1 MTERIFFDTDITLYC
16 FDTREPREQE
26 RAKDLLAY
34 GASSGLGIV
43 SYQVLQEFCCA
54 ASNTRRMTLATGKIM
69 AFVTHFFEPMNRVP
83 MLVLHL
89 APLMVPMMVLHL
101 AQALQ
106 TKENTQYAFYD
117 CLILAAAQQAGFTTV
132 YSEDMQHQQT
142 VGGVR
147 IVNPFIDA
155 VHDIACAS

>member
-16 FDTREPREQE
+16 FDTREPRKQE

-83 MLVLHL
+83 ASAEL
-89 APLMVPMMVLHL
+89 L

-142 VGGVR
+142 VGGVH

>member
-1 MTERIFFDTDITLYC
+1 
-16 FDTREPREQE
+16 
-26 RAKDLLAY
+26 
-34 GASSGLGIV
+34 
-43 SYQVLQEFCCA
+43 
-54 ASNTRRMTLATGKIM
+54 MTLATGKIM
-69 AFVTHFFEPMNRVP
+69 AFVAHFLEPMNRVP
-83 MLVLHL
+83 ASAEL
-89 APLMVPMMVLHL
+89 L

>member
-16 FDTREPREQE
+16 FDTREPRKQE

-69 AFVTHFFEPMNRVP
+69 AFVTHFFEPMNCVP
-83 MLVLHL
+83 ASAEL
-89 APLMVPMMVLHL
+89 L

>member
-16 FDTREPREQE
+16 FDTREPRKQE

-83 MLVLHL
+83 AGAEL
-89 APLMVPMMVLHL
+89 L

>member
-16 FDTREPREQE
+16 FDTREPRKQE

-43 SYQVLQEFCCA
+43 SYQVLQEFCCV
-54 ASNTRRMTLATGKIM
+54 ASSTRRMTLATGKIM
-69 AFVTHFFEPMNRVP
+69 AFVTHFLEPMNRVP
-83 MLVLHL
+83 ASAEL
-89 APLMVPMMVLHL
+89 L

>member
-16 FDTREPREQE
+16 FDTREPSKQE

-43 SYQVLQEFCCA
+43 SYQVEFCCA

-69 AFVTHFFEPMNRVP
+69 AFVTHFFELMNRVP
-83 MLVLHL
+83 AGAEL
-89 APLMVPMMVLHL
+89 L

>member
-16 FDTREPREQE
+16 FDTREPRKQE

-54 ASNTRRMTLATGKIM
+54 ASSTRRMTLATGKIM
-69 AFVTHFFEPMNRVP
+69 AFVTHFFELMNRVP
-83 MLVLHL
+83 ASAEL
-89 APLMVPMMVLHL
+89 L